1 MSFRKGWSH
10 GGPIRAPRNMA
21 AGNDE
26 RKKKMFNIHKESFE
40 WGGRTLTLE
49 TGKVARQA
57 DGAVLA
63 TYGET
68 VVLATV
74 VGAAAPR
81 GRGFLPAHRQLPGTL
96 LRRRQDSG
104 RLFQA
109 RARPDRARDP
119 DLAPDR
125 PPDPSAVRRRLSQRD
140 AGRGAG
146 SVPRPG
152 ERSRCRR
159 PGRRP
164 PRRSRSPAFP
174 SWARSARRASAIST
188 ANTS

>member
-1 MSFRKGWSH
+1 
-10 GGPIRAPRNMA
+10 
-21 AGNDE
+21 
-26 RKKKMFNIHKESFE
+26 MFNVHKESFE

-49 TGKVARQA
+49 TGKIARQA

-74 VGAAAPR
+74 VGAQHAAR
-81 GRGFLPAHRQLPGTL
+81 GRGFLPAHRELPGTL
-96 LRRRQDSG
+96 LRRRQDPG

-109 RARPDRARDP
+109 RARADRARDP

-125 PPDPSAVRRRLSQRD
+125 PPHPSAVRRRLSQRD

-146 SVPRPG
+146 ALPRPG
-152 ERSRCRR
+152 ERSRCRGDGRGVRRADHFR
-159 PGRRP
+159 PALHGPDRRG
-164 PRRSRSPAFP
+164 
-174 SWARSARRASAIST
+174 ARRLHRRRIQAQPADRRDAEFQART
-188 ANTS
+188 RRRRHRATP